1 MAQQRFNATLDEH
14 IIRELKMRAVNEE
27 VTASD
32 IVERALLAYF
42 DRMDADEDEVSEE
55 NYIDSLLAKYSRGKK

>member
-32 IVERALLAYF
+32 IVARALLAYF
-42 DRMDADEDEVSEE
+42 DRMDADEDVSEE
-55 NYIDSLLAKYSRGKK
+55 NYIDNLLAKYSIGKK